1 MVALGY
7 AWNELRR
14 RWSRTVVTAI
24 GLAAGV
30 GLVMG
35 IVGVSDGLTQAQN
48 KVLSPLS
55 SVGTDIIVTRT
66 VDATPAASS
75 GSTTTTTTT
84 TAPTG
89 FGGGGSGGGGGGGGG
104 GFFGAG
110 AGRGRGGA
118 SAISSLNASDQAA
131 LLNAN
136 SSVLTDLSKLG
147 PPGTQFTYDFFVP
160 GTLITFPQAA
170 VADVASVKGVASA
183 VPGLS
188 LQALHETGT
197 VPSETDTV
205 TTGGQTISSVQ
216 KPPALTAAQE
226 DAVRACL
233 AASGAFGSTATTTP
247 AATATTTPAATPG
260 ATTGTTAPAGSSGAG
275 TPGGAGGFGGG
286 RGGGG
291 GFGGAAFGAAFT
303 KCLPAS
309 YQQYEAKV
317 VVPEQTITRV
327 LNPPSTNTETKSY
340 TVAGVD
346 PSDTTTGLITS
357 AQVVSGRWFGPKPSD
372 EILVST
378 AYASTNSIKVGQQI
392 TIDKT
397 AFAVVGLVNPSLTGD
412 TSDIYFDLS
421 TLQSLASNSSR
432 VNEVLVKV
440 AKSSDV
446 TAVAAAI
453 HKDLPGAQVLTDKQ
467 LSGQV
472 TGSLSNAHTLATH
485 LGGALAV
492 IVLLAAFLIAALL
505 TLSSIA
511 KRVREIGTLRAIG
524 WSRGRV
530 IRQIVAETLGIGI
543 LGGILGVGLG
553 VAVCAVIGAVGPS
566 LTSTSAVTAVGSS
579 TVGGIFHQ
587 ATAATQ
593 ASSKIHLRA
602 PIDIAIVL
610 LGFGSGLGG
619 GLIAGA
625 VGGWR
630 ASRLAPA
637 TALRDLG

>member
-1 MVALGY
+1 MFAVGY

-48 KVLSPLS
+48 KILSPLS

-66 VDATPAASS
+66 VDATTTSSAS
-75 GSTTTTTTT
+75 TTTTT

-89 FGGGGSGGGGGGGGG
+89 GGFGGGGGGGGG

-118 SAISSLNASDQAA
+118 SAITSLNASDQAA

-147 PPGTQFTYDFFVP
+147 PAGTQFTYDFFVP
-160 GTLITFPQAA
+160 GTLITFPSAA

-197 VPSETDTV
+197 VPAQTDTV
-205 TTGGQTISSVQ
+205 TTGGQTITSVQ
-216 KPPALTAAQE
+216 KPPPLTAAQE
-226 DAVRACL
+226 ASVRACL
-233 AASGAFGSTATTTP
+233 QSSGAFGTTTS
-247 AATATTTPAATPG
+247 TTSPAATP
-260 ATTGTTAPAGSSGAG
+260 TTTAPTGNSGSGA
-275 TPGGAGGFGGG
+275 PGGGGALGGGGG
-286 RGGGG
+286 RTFAGGGGGGG
-291 GFGGAAFGAAFT
+291 GFGGAAFGAVFS

-346 PSDTTTGLITS
+346 PSDTSTGLITP
-357 AQVVSGRWFGPKPSD
+357 AQVVKGKWFGIKPTD
-372 EILVST
+372 QILVNT
-378 AYASTNSIKVGQQI
+378 AYASTNNIKVGQQL

-397 AFAVVGLVNPSLTGD
+397 VFTVAGLVNPTLTGN

-421 TLQSLASNSSR
+421 TLQTLGSNTGR

-440 AKSSDV
+440 DKSSDV
-446 TAVAAAI
+446 NAVAAAI
-453 HKDLPGAQVLTDKQ
+453 HKELPGAQVLTDRQ

-472 TGSLSNAHTLATH
+472 TGSLSNAHTLATN

-492 IVLLAAFLIAALL
+492 IVLLASFLIAALL

-530 IRQIVAETLGIGI
+530 VRQIVAETVGIGI
-543 LGGILGVGLG
+543 LGGVLG
-553 VAVCAVIGAVGPS
+553 VAVGIAVCAIIGAVGPA
-566 LTSTSAVTAVGSS
+566 LTATSSTIPVGTS
-579 TVGGIFHQ
+579 TVGAVFHQ
-587 ATAATQ
+587 ATTAAQ

-602 PIDIAIVL
+602 PIDAGIIL
-610 LGFGSGLGG
+610 LGLASAVVG
-619 GLIAGA
+619 GLIAGIA
-625 VGGWR
+625 GGWR

-637 TALRDLG
+637 VALRDLG

>member
-1 MVALGY
+1 MGEASPAVVVAE
-7 AWNELRR
+7 AE
-14 RWSRTVVTAI
+14 
-24 GLAAGV
+24 AAG
-30 GLVMG
+30 
-35 IVGVSDGLTQAQN
+35 
-48 KVLSPLS
+48 S
-55 SVGTDIIVTRT
+55 SL
-66 VDATPAASS
+66 PARE
-75 GSTTTTTTT
+75 
-84 TAPTG
+84 
-89 FGGGGSGGGGGGGGG
+89 
-104 GFFGAG
+104 
-110 AGRGRGGA
+110 RGRGGA
-118 SAISSLNASDQAA
+118 SAISALNSSDQAA

-147 PPGTQFTYDFFVP
+147 PAGTQFTYDFFVP

-170 VADVASVKGVASA
+170 VSDVAGLKGVESA

-205 TTGGQTISSVQ
+205 TTGGQTITSVQ
-216 KPPALTAAQE
+216 KPPPLTAAQE
-226 DAVRACL
+226 ASVRACL
-233 AASGAFGSTATTTP
+233 EASGAFGSTTTPTTTP
-247 AATATTTPAATPG
+247 ATTPTPGGTTGTTPAAPG
-260 ATTGTTAPAGSSGAG
+260 ATGGTGGS
-275 TPGGAGGFGGG
+275 GG
-286 RGGGG
+286 RGFGGGG
-291 GFGGAAFGAAFT
+291 GFGGAAFGAVFS

-309 YQQYEAKV
+309 YQQYEAQV

-346 PSDTTTGLITS
+346 PSDTTTGLITT
-357 AQVVSGRWFGPKPSD
+357 AQVVSGKWFGAQPAN
-372 EILVST
+372 EILVNT
-378 AYASTNSIKVGQQI
+378 AYASTNGIKVGQQI

-397 AFAVVGLVNPSLTGD
+397 VFTVVGLVSPTLTGD

-421 TLQSLASNSSR
+421 TLQTLGSNTSR

-440 AKSSDV
+440 SKSSDV
-446 TAVAAAI
+446 KSVAAAI
-453 HKDLPGAQVLTDKQ
+453 HKELPGAQVLTNEQ

-553 VAVCAVIGAVGPS
+553 IAICAVIGAAGPS
-566 LTSTSAVTAVGSS
+566 LTSTSSVTAVGAS

-587 ATAATQ
+587 ATAAAQTS
-593 ASSKIHLRA
+593 AKIHLRA
-602 PIDIAIVL
+602 PIDIGIVL
-610 LGFGSGLGG
+610 LGFGAGLAG